1 MNGAMLESGSDALT
15 VSRSLEAFGVGR
27 RLSEAVAQV
36 VRQGRACL
44 AALRADAINPE
55 KADIGFAAAV
65 AVLNALSIHG
75 GDWLRVRPAPRSG
88 ARRCAARR
96 TGFSRI
102 QKPKAGPPHRRRR
115 ASPCPSRRPRRHRAC
130 EGGRTDLC
138 SPCASRAVT
147 TGLAPG
153 ARGTPVGG
161 AAAVVTTGFSHS
173 GGHGENDRRGGR
185 GKDPSSPGSRD
196 DGDGFRSLSGCAMR
210 RSSGGALNCGLAR
223 AWGMGRSP
231 GRADARPSGLARAWG
246 MVEKFSDTPLTRRFP
261 GRTMRAM
268 LDFTPPPPPC
278 SAPRIARN

>member
-1 MNGAMLESGSDALT
+1 MRSPAALKRSGSAGACPKP
-15 VSRSLEAFGVGR
+15 S
-27 RLSEAVAQV
+27 QV
-36 VRQGRACL
+36 VRQGRAGL
-44 AALRADAINPE
+44 AALRADAVNPE

-96 TGFSRI
+96 TGFSCI

-147 TGLAPG
+147 TGFAPG
-153 ARGTPVGG
+153 ARGSPVGG
-161 AAAVVTTGFSHS
+161 AAAVVTAGFSHS

-210 RSSGGALNCGLAR
+210 RSSGGALNRALAR
-223 AWGMGRSP
+223 ARGGWSKNFR
-231 GRADARPSGLARAWG
+231 
-246 MVEKFSDTPLTRRFP
+246 
-261 GRTMRAM
+261 
-268 LDFTPPPPPC
+268 TPP
-278 SAPRIARN
+278 